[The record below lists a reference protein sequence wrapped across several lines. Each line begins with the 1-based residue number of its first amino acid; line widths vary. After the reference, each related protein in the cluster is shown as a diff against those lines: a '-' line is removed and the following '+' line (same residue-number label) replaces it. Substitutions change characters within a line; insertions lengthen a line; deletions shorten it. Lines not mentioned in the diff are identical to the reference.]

1 MARLYSHSPRLDS
14 ENLDKSQKKFRNG
27 PVLQFIFNPLK
38 SSKAIAAVHDDLTAK
53 FLGHGRM
60 FWCIEAGLSSFMRRV
75 APIWNLQ
82 PDDRTRIDPKFFDC
96 RAY

>member
-1 MARLYSHSPRLDS
+1 VKIWTNLRKSS
-14 ENLDKSQKKFRNG
+14 ETALFCNPFAIH
-27 PVLQFIFNPLK
+27 LQFIFNPLK
-38 SSKAIAAVHDDLTAK
+38 SSKAIAAAHDDLTAK